1 VSQHDPCNAE
11 SAFETDHGW
20 TAASWLDGRTGGPP
34 GDLTYSA
41 AGLPPGIRIG
51 PDGALS
57 GTVSARALGTHT
69 VTLTTTGPTRVLRQV
84 TFDWIVL

>member
-1 VSQHDPCNAE
+1 MKTSPDRTDDPGVAPV
-11 SAFETDHGW
+11 
-20 TAASWLDGRTGGPP
+20 TAREGEPDPA

-41 AGLPPGIRIG
+41 TGLPPGVRIG

-57 GTVSARALGTHT
+57 GAVSVRALGTHT
-69 VTLTTTGPTRVLRQV
+69 VTLTTAGPTRVLRQV